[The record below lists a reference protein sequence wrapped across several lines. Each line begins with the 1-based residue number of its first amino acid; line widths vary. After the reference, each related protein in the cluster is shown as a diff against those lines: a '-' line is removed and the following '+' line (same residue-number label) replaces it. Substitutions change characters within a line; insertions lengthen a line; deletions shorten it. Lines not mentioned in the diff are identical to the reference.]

1 VSPVLLATTAPSPL
15 WYLTRGTGLV
25 ALVLLTGAVTL
36 GIITTSRWHRPGWPR
51 FASLEL
57 HRNVSL
63 LVVVVLVIHVVTA
76 ELDTFAPV
84 GWLAALVPLSSA
96 YRPVWLG
103 VGTLGFDLILAVI
116 VTSLLRSRLGYRS
129 WRAVHWFAYLSWPL
143 AMIHGLGTGSD
154 THLGWVQVI
163 YVISVAV
170 VLVAVGWRL
179 VGDWPSRAVFRAG
192 VGITVALVLVGAAAW
207 AYGGPLKP
215 GWARRAGTPSRL
227 LASSSSAR
235 NSSSASSTLVAPPA
249 TLPGGGG
256 MPALP
261 FRAALSGDLTQSG
274 PDSSGQVT
282 ITIDTRVAEPVNGSL
297 VIALR
302 GQAVGSGVSLASSSV
317 SFGPAQAPTAY
328 RGEVVLLNGDQIV
341 ANLRSKGGALI
352 ELGVVLQ
359 IDPVTGAVH
368 GSMDAQAVPRSA
380 SGRSER
386 GEDGSQ

>member
-1 VSPVLLATTAPSPL
+1 MSAVLLAATAPSSL

-36 GIITTSRWHRPGWPR
+36 GIITTSGWHRPGWPR
-51 FASLEL
+51 FASVEL

-63 LVVVVLVIHVVTA
+63 LVVAVLAIHVVTA

-84 GWLAALVPLSSA
+84 GWLAVLVPFSSA
-96 YRPVWLG
+96 YRPIWLG
-103 VGTLGFDLILAVI
+103 LGTLAFDLILAVI

-143 AMIHGLGTGSD
+143 ALIHGLGTGSD
-154 THLGWVQVI
+154 ARLGWVQLI
-163 YVISVAV
+163 YLISVAV
-170 VLVAVGWRL
+170 VLAAVGWRL
-179 VGDWPSRAVFRAG
+179 VSGWPSRAVFRAG
-192 VGITVALVLVGAAAW
+192 AGITAALVLTGVVAW
-207 AYGGPLKP
+207 AYRGPLDS

-227 LASSSSAR
+227 LASSSPAR
-235 NSSSASSTLVAPPA
+235 NSSSPSTAPVTP
-249 TLPGGGG
+249 PGGGG

-261 FRAALSGDLTQSG
+261 FSAALSGDLTQSG
-274 PDSSGQVT
+274 PDSSGQLT
-282 ITIDTRVAEPVNGSL
+282 ITIDTRVAEPINGSL

-302 GQAVGSGVSLASSSV
+302 GQAAGSGVSLASSSV

-341 ANLRSKGGALI
+341 SNLRSKGGALI

-359 IDPVTGAVH
+359 IDPVTGVVH
-368 GSMDAQAVPRSA
+368 GSMDAQSAPRSAPRSA
-380 SGRSER
+380 SGGSER